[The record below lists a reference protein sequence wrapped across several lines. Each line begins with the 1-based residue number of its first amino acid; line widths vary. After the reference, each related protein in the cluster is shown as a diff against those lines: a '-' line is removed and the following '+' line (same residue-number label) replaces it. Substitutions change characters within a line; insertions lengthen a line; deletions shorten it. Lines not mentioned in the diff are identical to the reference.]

1 MEAIAMAPR
10 SNNQKLT
17 ILAQDPAVRAG
28 GALLLEQVDVPQ
40 EFLSDGP
47 TGYRVKVVDFDAS
60 ANVCYQPRQYEFTP
74 AGIVKDPFA
83 PPAKATPK
91 QRRAY
96 EQRLLQDPTFHA
108 QNVYAIAMRTL
119 SRFEFALGRRVAW
132 GFGGH
137 QLHIVPHAF
146 AEANAYYSEEDRAL
160 MFGYFVGKSGRH
172 VFTCLSHDIV
182 AHETTHA
189 ILDGLRTRYTDPSG
203 PDQAGF
209 HEGFADI
216 VALLSV
222 FSLKSVVDRALTMG
236 DAVVRKNGMRLVKA
250 GQLTPDA
257 LSRTILFGIGKEFGQ
272 QLEGYRANALRRS
285 VSLEPSTRYLAS
297 REYEE
302 PHDRGEVLAGAI
314 LRSFLELWAARIG
327 QLGTFGRGLYNLA
340 SVVEEGAKV
349 ADHLLTIV
357 IRAMDYAPS
366 VDLEYSDYL
375 AALLTVD
382 AEVVPDDSRF
392 SYRDVILRTFRS
404 YGIRP
409 PANADT
415 GGCWR
420 PFARNGEIQFHK
432 THFESMLRDPEEVFR
447 FIWENRKVLNVD
459 PRGYT
464 QVISVRPSIRQG
476 PDGFTLRETVCE
488 YIQVAELFAAEL
500 ESVLK
505 IERPAGMGS
514 QQRVTAYGGAVL
526 VFDQYGSI
534 KYHIEQPLADAA
546 RQSKR
551 LDYLWRTGALEQPAR
566 ARNPFSDLHRT
577 RAMRE
582 FSAAKPEGV

>member
-1 MEAIAMAPR
+1 MAPI
-10 SNNQKLT
+10 SNTQRLT
-17 ILAQDPAVRAG
+17 ILAQDPAVRAN

-40 EFLSDGP
+40 EYFADGP
-47 TGYRVKVVDFDAS
+47 TGYRIKVVDFDATT
-60 ANVCYQPRQYEFTP
+60 NVCYQPRKYEFTP

-83 PPAKATPK
+83 PSAKHSLK
-91 QRRAY
+91 QRRDH

-108 QNVYAIAMRTL
+108 QNAYAIAMRTL

-160 MFGYFVGKSGRH
+160 MFGYFVGKSGKR

-189 ILDGLRTRYTDPSG
+189 ILDGLRTNYTNPSG

-222 FSLKSVVDRALTMG
+222 FSLKPVIDRALSMG
-236 DAVVRKNGMRLVKA
+236 DAVIRKEGMRLVKA
-250 GQLTPDA
+250 SQVTTDA
-257 LSRTILFGIGKEFGQ
+257 LSQTILFGIGKEFGQ
-272 QLEGYRANALRRS
+272 QLEGLRANALRRS
-285 VSLEPSTRYLAS
+285 VGLKPSTRYLNS
-297 REYEE
+297 HEFEE

-314 LRSFLELWAARIG
+314 LRSFLELWAARIK
-327 QLGTFGRGLYNLA
+327 QLGTFGKGLYNLLA
-340 SVVEEGAKV
+340 VVEEGAKV
-349 ADHLLTIV
+349 ADHLLTIA
-357 IRAMDYAPS
+357 IRALDYAPS
-366 VDLEYSDYL
+366 VDLEFSDYL
-375 AALLTVD
+375 VALLTVD
-382 AEVVPDDSRF
+382 AEVAPDDSRF
-392 SYRDVILRTFRS
+392 SYRDVILKTFRA
-404 YGIRP
+404 YGIKP
-409 PANADT
+409 PPDSTDSN
-415 GGCWR
+415 GCWR
-420 PFARNGEIQFHK
+420 QFARNGDIQYRK
-432 THFESMLRDPEEVFR
+432 TNFESMLRDPEEVFR
-447 FIWENRKVLNVD
+447 FIWENREILNVD

-464 QVISVRPSIRQG
+464 KVISVRPSIRQG

-488 YIQVAELFAAEL
+488 YVQVAGLFAAEL
-500 ESVLK
+500 ESVLHIK
-505 IERPAGMGS
+505 RPEGMSS

-534 KYHIEQPLADAA
+534 KYHIEQSLADGA
-546 RQSKR
+546 RQSRR
-551 LDYLWRTGALEQPAR
+551 LEYLWRTGAIERSGRQGNQFAE
-566 ARNPFSDLHRT
+566 LHRA

-582 FSAAKPEGV
+582 FSSANSEGG